1 MKKMPILPKVHLNHT
16 IIDVSFLTNRCF
28 LKLAMVILLL
38 SSGLLA
44 NAQKSQIEIL
54 QEFNS
59 GSYIVYKLGEKN
71 KFEKIKKQWP
81 IEITKSGDRISK
93 VLVKRAG
100 ILDEFFVPDVP
111 GYPAYF
117 AYKTFRLTFLNGF
130 AVYYEWNGKEQAT
143 TKYVLAKDGGSFNLD
158 FEATNKKVADYAKAT
173 FKMQT
178 TARADVKVEKA
189 VLAESERKANSL
201 QGKAVATIAIQLI
214 EKPEKVGH
222 FSKAIQYGIVATL
235 KNGSKL
241 KTANL
246 GGEIPWEDFKL
257 SHKGCSN
264 TIDEVRVD
272 EDASSLTED
281 AIILN
286 VASTYHP
293 GLKTKKIINTTND
306 VSIQS
311 NSNGFWGWERKKHM
325 TVFQGIDGQH
335 AGHGDY
341 LTVKVKT
348 VSHKRTG
355 AKINKIEVYNETEQK
370 TISRYKLTPS
380 TKLIINATGGQGM
393 DGRKGRDSESVGGN
407 GGNGGRGGNVT
418 LIKDPSVSTLNIEIN
433 NQGGKGGAGGPP
445 YYSSGSR
452 GNKGS
457 RGEDGEKVT
466 RTQSVSLNF

>member
-1 MKKMPILPKVHLNHT
+1 MLTSAHLNHA
-16 IIDVSFLTNRCF
+16 IIEISSFTNRCF
-28 LKLAMVILLL
+28 LKLALVILLL
-38 SSGLLA
+38 SGGLLA
-44 NAQKSQIEIL
+44 NAQKSQNEVL
-54 QEFNS
+54 KEFSS
-59 GSYIVYKLGEKN
+59 GSYSVYKLGEKK

-81 IEITKSGDRISK
+81 VEITKSGDRVSK

-100 ILDEFFVPDVP
+100 ILDELFLPDVA

-117 AYKTFRLTFLNGF
+117 TYKTFRLTFLNDF
-130 AVYYEWNGKEQAT
+130 AVYYEWNGKQQAT
-143 TKYVLAKDGGSFNLD
+143 TKYVLVKAGGNFNLD
-158 FEATNKKVADYAKAT
+158 FESTNKKVADYAKAT

-189 VLAESERKANSL
+189 AMAETERKGNSL
-201 QGKAVATIAIQLI
+201 QGKAVASIAIQLI
-214 EKPEKVGH
+214 EKPEKVAH
-222 FSKAIQYGIVATL
+222 FSKAIKYGIVATL
-235 KNGSKL
+235 KDGSKL

-246 GGEIPWEDFKL
+246 GGQIPWEDFKL

-272 EDASSLTED
+272 EDASNLTED
-281 AIILN
+281 AVILN
-286 VASTYHP
+286 VISVYHP
-293 GLKTKKIINTTND
+293 TLKAKKSINTTND

-355 AKINKIEVYNETEQK
+355 AKINKIEVYNETEKK
-370 TISRYKLTPS
+370 TISRYKLTPT
-380 TKLIINATGGQGM
+380 TKLIINTTGGQGM
-393 DGRKGRDSESVGGN
+393 DGRKGRESESVGGK

-433 NQGGKGGAGGPP
+433 NKGGNGGNGGAP
-445 YYSSGSR
+445 YYNTGIKGSR
-452 GNKGS
+452 GNQGN
-457 RGEDGEKVT
+457 DGHT
-466 RTQSVSLNF
+466 DIRIQSVSLNF